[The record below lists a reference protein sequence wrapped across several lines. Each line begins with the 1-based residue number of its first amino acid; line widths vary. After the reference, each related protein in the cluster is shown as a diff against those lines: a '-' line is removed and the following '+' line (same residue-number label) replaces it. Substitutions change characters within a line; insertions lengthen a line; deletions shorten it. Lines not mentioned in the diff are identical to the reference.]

1 MEKETLT
8 LYKIKKDLNGKIFQ
22 RCIAFICEFLTI
34 GLVCWMIHMM
44 TISDSTPL
52 LDIIFAVLM
61 LSVFAFA
68 VIAETI
74 GTVRFIIYAIKKV
87 RIETDVLISKEDKP
101 NRLLLFP
108 PRNALYLTIFFL
120 TRKDKNVYRLY
131 FKANDKFELP
141 YQKSYRWS
149 SQYSMRA
156 REIFIT
162 SDVGDTF
169 TIVKIKNEVLM
180 VYNNK
185 YFEPAPNLR

>member
-1 MEKETLT
+1 MASQ
-8 LYKIKKDLNGKIFQ
+8 NGLLSILFY
-22 RCIAFICEFLTI
+22 L
-34 GLVCWMIHMM
+34 IH
-44 TISDSTPL
+44 
-52 LDIIFAVLM
+52 
-61 LSVFAFA
+61 
-68 VIAETI
+68 
-74 GTVRFIIYAIKKV
+74 
-87 RIETDVLISKEDKP
+87 
-101 NRLLLFP
+101 
-108 PRNALYLTIFFL
+108 
-120 TRKDKNVYRLY
+120 KDKNVYRLY